1 MLKVLALAC
10 LLALLAA
17 PVAIVGVEL
26 TDQAELA
33 DDDLLMDLTDA
44 EHEPGVVDLGDEE
57 SGAAKAVRVIKRPR
71 LGEGVA
77 PVPQKGIQ
85 VVSTIFAGGT
95 SQRRWDNE
103 SEACYSAAISKV
115 AQVTTVQVAA
125 LKQVDRIHGNSTK
138 VPTKEKEKERP
149 KFSHR
154 TSEEGVELK
163 TVISGL
169 TNADVARAAAD
180 ALEQS
185 LQGGKN
191 SRLAVEY
198 AKQQKK
204 HPTMDQQAVL
214 IFKVVSKPVI
224 LGVVDSQ
231 RSPLSRP
238 KPKWCKGY
246 LAKRQH
252 RGKRAWTARDCRAS
266 SGTYADALKNI
277 DGVICQCN
285 GTKALVRNRDTANPD
300 YQTASA
306 VMGQGAKR
314 GSKYRAYSF
323 QVKTPRSKKRTSH
336 EGMQYHLE
344 FERES
349 GDKKDGQHK
358 VSRQHVKIEFNRI
371 VEYMDNEG
379 TGLTDQVTRR
389 IDPVTKKEMGGVSC
403 DAGQTTSKAHPGK
416 NCVLQDFYLDRF
428 KKMVYSDDGN
438 RKLFS
443 MQSDLQGTSPW
454 CTDPSAACA
463 QKVRSSLKP
472 SVAFDIGF
480 GQAAGSGVDFA
491 HAKMNVTISN
501 FPYKFK
507 NSTLA
512 LRSKVF
518 ALSMTSDLS
527 KEDQKFKAGQLD
539 SMDCNKQP
547 LPSGCPIFKVDGNV
561 KLSWNKFVSDASNEK
576 KHFKVVST
584 MPTKAPPPSD
594 SKDRNGQSLPVQN
607 SYFSFKHEGVQVLKW
622 DPKVAVG
629 DLPKSQYN
637 AAMGLHQPWMT
648 TACVVLLANLAAV
661 GMAQ

>member
-1 MLKVLALAC
+1 M
-10 LLALLAA
+10 
-17 PVAIVGVEL
+17 
-26 TDQAELA
+26 
-33 DDDLLMDLTDA
+33 
-44 EHEPGVVDLGDEE
+44 
-57 SGAAKAVRVIKRPR
+57 
-71 LGEGVA
+71 
-77 PVPQKGIQ
+77 
-85 VVSTIFAGGT
+85 
-95 SQRRWDNE
+95 
-103 SEACYSAAISKV
+103 
-115 AQVTTVQVAA
+115 
-125 LKQVDRIHGNSTK
+125 
-138 VPTKEKEKERP
+138 
-149 KFSHR
+149 
-154 TSEEGVELK
+154 
-163 TVISGL
+163 
-169 TNADVARAAAD
+169 
-180 ALEQS
+180 
-185 LQGGKN
+185 
-191 SRLAVEY
+191 
-198 AKQQKK
+198 
-204 HPTMDQQAVL
+204 
-214 IFKVVSKPVI
+214 
-224 LGVVDSQ
+224 
-231 RSPLSRP
+231 
-238 KPKWCKGY
+238 
-246 LAKRQH
+246 
-252 RGKRAWTARDCRAS
+252 
-266 SGTYADALKNI
+266 
-277 DGVICQCN
+277 
-285 GTKALVRNRDTANPD
+285 
-300 YQTASA
+300 
-306 VMGQGAKR
+306 
-314 GSKYRAYSF
+314 YRAYSF

-358 VSRQHVKIEFNRI
+358 VSRQHVKIEFNRT

-539 SMDCNKQP
+539 SMIVTSNHCHQDARISRWTEMLSCRGTSSCRMRAMRRSTSRSFPRCRQRRHPRVTARIAMARAYLCKTRTSHLNTK
-547 LPSGCPIFKVDGNV
+547 GC
-561 KLSWNKFVSDASNEK
+561 
-576 KHFKVVST
+576 
-584 MPTKAPPPSD
+584 
-594 SKDRNGQSLPVQN
+594 R
-607 SYFSFKHEGVQVLKW
+607 
-622 DPKVAVG
+622 
-629 DLPKSQYN
+629 
-637 AAMGLHQPWMT
+637 
-648 TACVVLLANLAAV
+648 C
-661 GMAQ
+661 